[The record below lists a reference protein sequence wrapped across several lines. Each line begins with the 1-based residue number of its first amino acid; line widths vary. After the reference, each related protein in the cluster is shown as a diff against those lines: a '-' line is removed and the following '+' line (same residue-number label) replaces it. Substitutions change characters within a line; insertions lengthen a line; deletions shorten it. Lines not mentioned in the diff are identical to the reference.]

1 MLRTTNPWR
10 RFLGAPLTVAVIVLA
25 GCQSTSDDATPS
37 PANTPSIAPSSEA
50 SADPSAP
57 PTDAGEGEETS
68 VFDLEVGDCF
78 GAESDTVE
86 SVLVVD
92 CEQPHTYEAYFVFD
106 HEAGPDEEYPGDEA
120 ILDYADTECRAPFE
134 EFVGKDYE
142 SSIWYITS
150 VTPSAETWATG
161 DREIICTLDQQD
173 SDGEA
178 IEVNGSAEGSGE

>member
-1 MLRTTNPWR
+1 MTITWR
-10 RFLGAPLTVAVIVLA
+10 RFSALLIAVAIALV

-37 PANTPSIAPSSEA
+37 AAATSAAQSASLEPSGETSA
-50 SADPSAP
+50 S
-57 PTDAGEGEETS
+57 PTDANQGEETS

-78 GAESDTVE
+78 SAESDSVE

-106 HEAGPDEEYPGDEA
+106 HEAGPDEAYPGDDE
-120 ILDYADTECRAPFE
+120 ILEYADNGCRPSFE
-134 EFVGKDYE
+134 GFVGMDYE

-150 VTPSAETWATG
+150 VTPSAETWAAG

-173 SDGEA
+173 ADGEA
-178 IEVNGSAEGSGE
+178 IEVTGSAEGAAE